1 MDDRHHRHRH
11 RNVDQHCDYE
21 RFDVH
26 VVQTLLLVH
35 LEDHGCVSR
44 ECVYD
49 ECKRVL
55 TESKYEETVCV
66 LRVRIES
73 VYVMTVENVGLSDE
87 MYRKRSVSARGDC
100 LEN

>member
-1 MDDRHHRHRH
+1 M
-11 RNVDQHCDYE
+11 
-21 RFDVH
+21 
-26 VVQTLLLVH
+26 
-35 LEDHGCVSR
+35 
-44 ECVYD
+44 
-49 ECKRVL
+49 L